1 MNRVLI
7 TGGNGFLGSNLVR
20 FFLRKSYVV
29 CVVSRKCNNLADVMD
44 SIEFIEHTSPG
55 YTQFAD
61 QIKAFNPTDVI
72 HCAWDGGNSYADIN
86 SPRQVHNIS
95 DGVEL
100 IDLLRVVEP
109 APRFVGLGSFAE
121 YGSLASRAVE
131 TMPDNP
137 TTLYGHTKV
146 CFKTV
151 SKRLCEQNGLQWIWI
166 RPCYIYG
173 PGDVSTRFIPSMLRR
188 LRVDEQLVV
197 DSCASTVDYLHV
209 YDFCAG
215 VGCILD
221 TGSVGVFNVCSGEE
235 YSIRSVLDRMIEVV
249 GRTPTIVVDRSLDRT
264 GGPTYTC
271 GQPEKILSLGWRPK
285 LDISRGLRLTYSLS
299 AENTGCCFPEWP

>member
-1 MNRVLI
+1 MNRILI

-20 FFLRKSYVV
+20 FFLRKSSAV
-29 CVVSRKCNNLADVMD
+29 CVISRKRTNLVDVLD
-44 SIEFIEHTSPG
+44 SIEFIEHASPG
-55 YTQFAD
+55 YTQFED
-61 QIKAFNPTDVI
+61 QIRAFNPTVVI

-121 YGSLASRAVE
+121 YGSLTSRAVE

-173 PGDVSTRFIPSMLRR
+173 PGDVSTRLIPSVLSK
-188 LRVDEQLVV
+188 LQANERVLL
-197 DSCASTVDYLHV
+197 DSCTSIVDYLHV
-209 YDFCAG
+209 DDFCSG
-215 VGCILD
+215 VDTIRGASGC
-221 TGSVGVFNVCSGEE
+221 GVFNVCSGHE
-235 YSIRSVLDRMIEVV
+235 YPIRDVITLMQSLTASKSVITFDETRDRV
-249 GRTPTIVVDRSLDRT
+249 GPSK
-264 GGPTYTC
+264 YTC
-271 GQPEKILSLGWRPK
+271 GDPGRLMALGWRPLLS
-285 LDISRGLRLTYSLS
+285 LDTGLIHRVRT
-299 AENTGCCFPEWP
+299 